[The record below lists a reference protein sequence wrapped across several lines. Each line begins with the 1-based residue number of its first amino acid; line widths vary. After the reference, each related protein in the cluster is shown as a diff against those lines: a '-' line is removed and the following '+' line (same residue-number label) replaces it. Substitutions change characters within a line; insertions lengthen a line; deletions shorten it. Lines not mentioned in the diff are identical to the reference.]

1 MRTET
6 KNTDINRLMEA
17 PTPSPKNE
25 FIYGMLGLL
34 AVGSAIYFGRRYIL
48 KRIASKEENSS
59 LEEGSAPT
67 YAKQLKMSFENDGW
81 PGTDTTALRNT
92 LRQIKSK
99 DEFKQVM
106 ESYSKL
112 YNSNLLKD
120 MSNEL
125 QSTEYNEMIQIVA
138 GKPEKK
144 GIVPTKTLYAAWA
157 KRMKAAFDKTYGV
170 FPGTD
175 SDAIIAVFNEM
186 PTQTALVQ
194 TAGVYKS
201 LFGSNMMLDLK
212 SEGEFGQYE
221 QWMKIIIAKPSK

>member
-1 MRTET
+1 MRAEI
-6 KNTDINRLMEA
+6 KNTEKYQLA
-17 PTPSPKNE
+17 PAPSASIKNE

-34 AVGSAIYFGRRYIL
+34 AVGSAIYFGRKFIW
-48 KRIASKEENSS
+48 KRIANKEENSS
-59 LEEGSAPT
+59 LEEGTAPT

-92 LRQIKSK
+92 LRQIKTK
-99 DEFKQVM
+99 GEFKQVM

-144 GIVPTKTLYAAWA
+144 GIVPTKTLYTAWA
-157 KRMKAAFDKTYGV
+157 KRMKAAFDKSYGL

-175 SDAIIAVFNEM
+175 SDAIIAVFTEM

-201 LFGSNMMLDLK
+201 LFGSNMLQDLK
-212 SEGEFGQYE
+212 NEGEFGQYE
-221 QWMKIIIAKPSK
+221 QWMKIIIAKPAK

>member
-1 MRTET
+1 
-6 KNTDINRLMEA
+6 MEA
-17 PTPSPKNE
+17 EIKKIETSQLPVTTSVSPKNE
-25 FIYGMLGLL
+25 FIYGILGLL
-34 AVGSAIYFGRRYIL
+34 AVGGAIYFGRRYIL
-48 KRIASKEENSS
+48 KRIAGKEENSS

-106 ESYSKL
+106 TSYGKL
-112 YNSNLLKD
+112 YNTNLLKD

-125 QSTEYNEMIQIVA
+125 QSTEYNEMIQIVGA
-138 GKPEKK
+138 KPEKK
-144 GIVPTKTLYAAWA
+144 GAVPSKTLYIAWA
-157 KRMKAAFDKTYGV
+157 KRMKAAFDKMYGL

-201 LFGSNMMLDLK
+201 LFGSNMLEDLK

-221 QWMKIIIAKPSK
+221 QWMKIIIGKPGK

>member
-1 MRTET
+1 MQAET
-6 KNTDINRLMEA
+6 KNTERYQP
-17 PTPSPKNE
+17 PTQPSASITNQ
-25 FIYGMLGLL
+25 FVYSMLGLL
-34 AVGSAIYFGRRYIL
+34 AVGSAIYFGRKIIL
-48 KRIASKEENSS
+48 KHIANKEENSS
-59 LEEGSAPT
+59 LQEGSAPT

-92 LRQIKSK
+92 LRQIRSK
-99 DEFKQVM
+99 EEFKQVM
-106 ESYSKL
+106 DSYNKL

-120 MSNEL
+120 MSSEL

-144 GIVPTKTLYAAWA
+144 GVVPSKTLYTTWA
-157 KRMKAAFDKTYGV
+157 KRLKAAIDKTYGF

-201 LFGSNMMLDLK
+201 LFGSNMLQDLK
-212 SEGEFGQYE
+212 NEGEFGQYE
-221 QWMKIIIAKPSK
+221 LWMKIITSKPSK

>member
-1 MRTET
+1 MQAET
-6 KNTDINRLMEA
+6 KNIQKYQLSTQPSA
-17 PTPSPKNE
+17 PITNQ

-34 AVGSAIYFGRRYIL
+34 AVGGAIYFGRKFIL
-48 KRIASKEENSS
+48 KRIANKEENSS
-59 LEEGSAPT
+59 LEEGTAPT

-99 DEFKQVM
+99 DEFKQVT

-144 GIVPTKTLYAAWA
+144 GVVSTKTQYTAWA
-157 KRMKAAFDKTYGV
+157 KRMKAAFDKTYGF

-201 LFGSNMMLDLK
+201 LFGTNMLQDLK
-212 SEGEFGQYE
+212 NEGEFGQYE
-221 QWMKIIIAKPSK
+221 QWMKIILAKPSK

>member
-1 MRTET
+1 MPSEI
-6 KNTDINRLMEA
+6 KNRDVYQPPVVPSA
-17 PTPSPKNE
+17 PVRNE
-25 FIYGMLGLL
+25 FMYGILGLL
-34 AVGSAIYFGRRYIL
+34 AVGGVIYFGRKFIL
-48 KRIASKEENSS
+48 KKIANKEENSS

-81 PGTDTTALRNT
+81 LGTDTTALRNT

-144 GIVPTKTLYAAWA
+144 GIVPTKTLYASWA
-157 KRMKAAFDKTYGV
+157 KRMKAAFDKTYGF

-201 LFGSNMMLDLK
+201 LFGNNMLEDLK

-221 QWMKIIIAKPSK
+221 QWMKIIIAKPR

>member
-1 MRTET
+1 MPSEIKNRET
-6 KNTDINRLMEA
+6 PL
-17 PTPSPKNE
+17 PVYPSPEPRNE
-25 FIYGMLGLL
+25 FIYGILGLL
-34 AVGSAIYFGRRYIL
+34 AVGSVIYFGRKFIL
-48 KRIASKEENSS
+48 KRIANKEENSS
-59 LEEGSAPT
+59 LEEGTAPT

-120 MSNEL
+120 ISNEL

-138 GKPEKK
+138 AKPEKK
-144 GIVPTKTLYAAWA
+144 GAVPRKTLYTAWA
-157 KRMKAAFDKTYGV
+157 KRMKAAFDKTYGF

-175 SDAIIAVFNEM
+175 GDAIIAVFNEM

-201 LFGSNMMLDLK
+201 LFGTNMLQDLK
-212 SEGEFGQYE
+212 NEGEFGQYE
-221 QWMKIIIAKPSK
+221 QWMKIIIAKPK

>member
-1 MRTET
+1 MQAEI
-6 KNTDINRLMEA
+6 KNTERYQLPTQPSA
-17 PTPSPKNE
+17 PITNQ

-34 AVGSAIYFGRRYIL
+34 AVGGVIYFGRKFIL
-48 KRIASKEENSS
+48 KRIANKEENSS
-59 LEEGSAPT
+59 LEEGTAPT

-99 DEFKQVM
+99 EEFKQVM
-106 ESYSKL
+106 TSYEKL

-138 GKPEKK
+138 AKPEKK
-144 GIVPTKTLYAAWA
+144 GAVPVKNLYTAWA
-157 KRMKAAFDKTYGV
+157 KRMKAAFDKTYGF

-175 SDAIIAVFNEM
+175 SEAIIAVFNEM
-186 PTQTALVQ
+186 PTQTALIQ

-201 LFGSNMMLDLK
+201 LFGSNMLADLK
-212 SEGEFGQYE
+212 NEGEFGQYE
-221 QWMKIIIAKPSK
+221 LWMKIIIAKPK